1 MAVNGKAL
9 VPILLVLSGFAGG
22 YVLSGEAS
30 RHFALQRAPQSSGA
44 GGGAAGGGA
53 GAANGGGSGAGGS
66 GGASAANGG
75 GSGGGGSGGGGAAN
89 GGGSGGGGSG
99 GGGAANGG
107 GFGGGGSGGAEAA
120 NGGAAGG
127 AGAANG
133 GGSGGGAAGG
143 AEAAN
148 GGSGGA
154 SGGGGAGAERT
165 PSGEEAARADERPC
179 RTVDVFGVE
188 AAALLAGNTVVDARH
203 ASGHVLTYFA
213 PRGLQGWIGPT
224 SIVVRPWNPKAAV
237 LCEPRDPET
246 GVKAC
251 ETIRVRRC
259 TGASTTAAMVGE
271 VLLPSGRWARILA
284 GNMQNFPNYIPL
296 LDEARRPSQNPGRR
310 APGAARPAAASGFD
324 TTQTYKMP
332 QSETEPDGR
341 VVYYAPDGRRLDF
354 VLPNAE
360 QVGAGVEVALGWWTF
375 AKGILCQGRGPNG
388 RDGSCSR
395 PKPRRDGHVLLVS
408 TGRAQAAELLALPD
422 VAPIRAVDG
431 DG

>member
-1 MAVNGKAL
+1 MAVNGKAF

-30 RHFALQRAPQSSGA
+30 RHFALQRAPQASGA
-44 GGGAAGGGA
+44 GGGGGA
-53 GAANGGGSGAGGS
+53 GAANGGGSGGGGS

-75 GSGGGGSGGGGAAN
+75 GSGGGGSGGAG
-89 GGGSGGGGSG
+89 
-99 GGGAANGG
+99 
-107 GFGGGGSGGAEAA
+107 AA

-133 GGSGGGAAGG
+133 GGSGGASAANASGSGGGAAGG
-143 AEAAN
+143 VEAAN

-154 SGGGGAGAERT
+154 SGGEGDGAG
-165 PSGEEAARADERPC
+165 PSWPRAEAARADERPC

-188 AAALLAGNTVVDARH
+188 AAALLAGNTVVDARN

-213 PRGLQGWIGPT
+213 PRGLQGRIGPT

-259 TGASTTAAMVGE
+259 TGASTTAAVVGE
-271 VLLPSGRWARILA
+271 VFLPGGRWARILA

-296 LDEARRPSQNPGRR
+296 LDEARRPSRSPGRR

-324 TTQTYKMP
+324 TTQAYTMP

-354 VLPNAE
+354 VLPSAE

-408 TGRAQAAELLALPD
+408 SGRAQAAELLALPD
-422 VAPIRAVDG
+422 VTPIRAVNG